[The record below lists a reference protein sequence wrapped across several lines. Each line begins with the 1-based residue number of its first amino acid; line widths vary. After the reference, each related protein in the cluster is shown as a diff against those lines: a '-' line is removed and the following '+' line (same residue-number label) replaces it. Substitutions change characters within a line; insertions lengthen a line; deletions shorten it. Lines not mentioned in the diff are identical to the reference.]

1 MARICVDAG
10 FLIGLY
16 DPTDQYHDN
25 AERQFELI
33 FGEDSGRHTL
43 LVPWPILY
51 ESLGTR
57 FARNARNV
65 ASLERTWDYLD
76 RADRLILLDDTPY
89 RNECLAE
96 QLESPRRRFSL
107 ADRVI
112 RAMILEDEPGF
123 DFILTYNISDFIDA
137 CHNSRVRMI
146 HLEMAPEDYEG

>member
-16 DPTDQYHDN
+16 DPTDQHHQE
-25 AERQFELI
+25 ALRQFELI

-43 LVPWPILY
+43 LIPWPILY

-76 RADRLILLDDTPY
+76 RADRLVLLDDAPY
-89 RNECLAE
+89 REECLAE
-96 QLESPRRRFSL
+96 QMDSPLRRLSL

-137 CHNSRVRMI
+137 CRNSRVLMI
-146 HLEMAPEDYEG
+146 ASELAPEDYDL